1 MKHKK
6 SLFNRIAAVITILFF
21 VLSFGFIG
29 YRIFLLH
36 QAEKAGT
43 ANPFSTTRT
52 DEGTSVSVISG
63 DNPEKSIKKEN
74 PAAVLEDGSTVY
86 TASVI
91 AVGDNLYHKSVINSG
106 WRESGE
112 PDYKEMYEYVRD
124 AVQEADLAI
133 VDQETVLTDNFAAA
147 SGYPRFSTPIQAADA
162 LVDTGFDV
170 VYSAT
175 NHADDYG
182 EESLLYTVN
191 YWKTNYPDI
200 TLLGIHDSP
209 EDADTIRI
217 REVNGIRI
225 AFLEYTYGTNSLGF
239 EGDKSY
245 LLDVFSDGSAKISE
259 MIRRARNE
267 ADCVIF
273 IAHWGLEDEPMPTEF
288 EKQWAAFLMRQ
299 GVDVCIGGHP
309 HNLQPYG
316 FLSDNDGHRM
326 LVFYSLGNFISNMD
340 KMLELLEGMGCF
352 TIQKT
357 VQPDGSSSVEIL
369 DPVVRPMVMHFD
381 YTRSYFRVYFLDDYS
396 DELAQQHWLSLK
408 GAFTLRHLQ
417 RKFEEI
423 MSINVKPSTGATML
437 NVRQLWDGTLLDPQG
452 NVVPRPDSESE
463 FEYYY
468 QMGIDIRNINT
479 DYDYTAG
486 YQDGGSH
493 G

>member
-1 MKHKK
+1 MKQKK
-6 SLFNRIAAVITILFF
+6 SGFSLAVTIFTVLFF
-21 VLSFGFIG
+21 ILALAFLG
-29 YRIFLLH
+29 YRIISLRMQEKNSQADPKTEK
-36 QAEKAGT
+36 QAEAESKEEPA
-43 ANPFSTTRT
+43 
-52 DEGTSVSVISG
+52 VSVISEA
-63 DNPEKSIKKEN
+63 PQAEKVTET
-74 PAAVLEDGSTVY
+74 VLEDGSTVY
-86 TASVI
+86 TASVV

-106 WRESGE
+106 WRESGP
-112 PDYKEMYEYVRD
+112 PDYIDMYENVKD
-124 AVQEADLAI
+124 VVQAADLAI
-133 VDQETVLTDNFAAA
+133 ADQETVLTENFASA
-147 SGYPRFSTPIQAADA
+147 SGYPRFSTPVQAADA

-191 YWKTNYPDI
+191 YWKTNHPEI

-209 EDADTIRI
+209 EDADTIKI
-217 REVNGIRI
+217 REVNGIKI
-225 AFLEYTYGTNSLGF
+225 AFLNYTYGTNSLGF
-239 EGDKSY
+239 EGEKSY
-245 LLDVFSDGSAKISE
+245 LLDVFSDGSSKISE
-259 MIRRARNE
+259 MIRRARQQ

-316 FLSDNDGHRM
+316 WLSDNDGHRM

-340 KMLELLEGMGCF
+340 KMLELLEGMGSF

-357 VQPDGSSSVEIL
+357 VRPDGTSYAEIL
-369 DPVVRPMVMHFD
+369 DPTVRPMVMHFD

-408 GAFTLRHLQ
+408 GAFSLRHLQ

-437 NVRQLWDGTLLDPQG
+437 NVKQLWDGTLLDPEG
-452 NVVPRPDSESE
+452 NVVPKPDNVSE
-463 FEYYY
+463 FEYYF
-468 QMGIDIRNINT
+468 QMGIDIRNTNT
-479 DYDYTAG
+479 DYDYTAK
-486 YQDGGSH
+486 YQDQ
-493 G
+493 